1 MKRRRKVAPIALAA
15 VAGTTCPVSARG
27 TRGAPAQTQRVDLAA
42 AKRVVILLATLL
54 RANKPAAIPVQ
65 P

>member
-1 MKRRRKVAPIALAA
+1 
-15 VAGTTCPVSARG
+15 
-27 TRGAPAQTQRVDLAA
+27 VDLAA